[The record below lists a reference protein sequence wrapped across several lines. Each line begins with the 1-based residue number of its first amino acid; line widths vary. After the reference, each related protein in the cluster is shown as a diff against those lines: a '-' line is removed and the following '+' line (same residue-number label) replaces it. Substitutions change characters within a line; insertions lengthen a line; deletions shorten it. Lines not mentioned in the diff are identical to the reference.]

1 MGKMYLKHALNY
13 RKMLN
18 PDCQK
23 KEAEHEF
30 NDQPFNEYLIQEQC
44 RNEEKLYQRN
54 VIRAKINYPCIPNFA
69 TYPLN
74 M

>member
-1 MGKMYLKHALNY
+1 MYVRHALNY

-30 NDQPFNEYLIQEQC
+30 NDQQFNEYMIQEQC
-44 RNEEKLYQRN
+44 RNKEKLYQ
-54 VIRAKINYPCIPNFA
+54 
-69 TYPLN
+69 
-74 M
+74 